1 MDGFKAYQYYMA
13 IKLHFSQDNFDVF
26 KNRGSVKGTRDTF
39 NSRNDRFFFDKL
51 ARKYSSDRDL
61 IQFYVANFA
70 YGNESVIYSQ
80 EESQSNIIE
89 WTRRKESIT
98 KIFSD
103 DCSTIINDAYK
114 KKLTE
119 DSVINFTL
127 NKYPS
132 ILTLYLGKQISLETI
147 RILDDFDELLSK
159 WKSNSSLTLLWDS
172 EIRRLAK
179 SKGFVKYDTNKVSTV
194 YQSFKE
200 ELKEL

>member
-1 MDGFKAYQYYMA
+1 MA